1 MNVLNSEPKKRCFKR
16 LRDAYGYFLIV
27 TKGNDYDYLNA
38 AQSLTRYEF
47 IDDLSDDE
55 FWTIDLLAYESAINS

>member
-16 LRDAYGYFLIV
+16 LKEAYSYFLIV
-27 TKGNDYDYLNA
+27 TEGCDYNYLNT
-38 AQSLTRYEF
+38 AQTLARYEF
-47 IDDLSDDE
+47 IDDLDDDD